1 LNEAERHFYEQRF
14 VLALEKADEID
25 NIKRVMGSTYIRYRV
40 SKARGRDEEMVR
52 YAKEIFNQAPSRKVP
67 LKDVH
72 ETLINYY
79 FSKNMKEEAETLLKQ
94 TLALWPD
101 DNQLQSVFLKEFG
114 YLPH

>member
-1 LNEAERHFYEQRF
+1 
-14 VLALEKADEID
+14 
-25 NIKRVMGSTYIRYRV
+25 
-40 SKARGRDEEMVR
+40 MVR

-79 FSKNMKEEAETLLKQ
+79 FSKNMKKEAETLFKQ

-101 DNQLQSVFLKEFG
+101 DRKLQSVFMKEFG
-114 YLPH
+114 YLPPGIAHRNR